1 LPDQISF
8 FVMTGEALK
17 SLGDELQILAGETSA
32 REAIERYGFRCGEGL
47 AQKLGLGTVSSAELK
62 DLLPD
67 LLIETGLGRSRA
79 VDVSEDRIVIDFEDS
94 VEAGAIG
101 KAAAPSCRF
110 TSGYLAGLLSSLLDK
125 RMQGAEESCIS
136 AGAASCRHII
146 APSKADFKPAN
157 EAMAAS
163 ACKYCLN
170 NATGFL
176 IKEETGE
183 KSYEVFTEHVTHGH
197 QGLCI
202 TRDFP
207 AKIRK
212 RYGLEKTPIIWLSTA
227 ETTEVTIAPQNLSA
241 LYYQIES
248 FLKKSEK
255 GIVLLSGM
263 EYLIS
268 QNSYQSVLKFIQL
281 LNELIAVRSA
291 ILLVSLSPLTLDEK
305 DLKTLER
312 ELEAFAPKEKIV
324 NMMD

>member
-1 LPDQISF
+1 MS
-8 FVMTGEALK
+8 GEALK

-32 REAIERYGFRCGEGL
+32 RETIERYGFRCGEGL
-47 AQKLGLGTVSSAELK
+47 AQKLGLGTVSAIELR

-67 LLIETGLGRSRA
+67 LIIETGLGRSRA
-79 VDVSEDRIVIDFEDS
+79 VEASDDGIVIDFEDS

-110 TSGYLAGLLSSLLDK
+110 TSGYMAGLLSSLLDR
-125 RMQGAEESCIS
+125 RMQGLEESCIAS
-136 AGAASCRHII
+136 GAASCRHVFT
-146 APSKADFKPAN
+146 PSKADFKPAN
-157 EAMAAS
+157 EVPIES

-170 NATGFL
+170 DATGYL

-197 QGLCI
+197 QGLCV

-207 AKIRK
+207 TKIRK
-212 RYGLEKTPIIWLSTA
+212 RYGLEKTPIIWLSTE
-227 ETTEVTIAPQNLSA
+227 ETTEMTVAPQNLSS

-263 EYLIS
+263 EYMIS
-268 QNSYQSVLKFIQL
+268 QNSYSSVLKFIQL

-312 ELEAFAPKEKIV
+312 ELENFAPKEKVV